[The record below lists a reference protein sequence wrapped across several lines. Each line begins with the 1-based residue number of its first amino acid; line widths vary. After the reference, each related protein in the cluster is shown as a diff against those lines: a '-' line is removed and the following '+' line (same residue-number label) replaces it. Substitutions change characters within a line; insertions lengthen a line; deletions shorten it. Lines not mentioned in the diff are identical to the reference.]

1 MAEPLAFGLGTSRRA
16 AAAALA
22 LALGSPLCLA
32 AAAGSALAP
41 ADTVA
46 QRGDAT
52 LTVALVDQRVAEMP
66 EKIRS
71 DYLDDP
77 ERMARM
83 IDGMLLTLQL
93 AAQAEKDGLQPSP
106 AQAAGGSE
114 LERVTGLANALME
127 HVSPSVTDEQ
137 VRQIA
142 RERYQVN
149 KAEYAKPATY
159 TLRHLKVSEEKYGGV
174 AAKLVAENARQRALE
189 GEDFAAIIAEL
200 QDPDAPGEFNGDVP
214 LTDLLRVDQV
224 VRLSIAALKSRP
236 GFTEVFEGGGG
247 YNLIELVSSNPARV
261 PPFED
266 VRGQIETAIKSEVAQ
281 QARTTYMKRFV
292 LMPTQMNDEVVQQLF
307 SRYFTDTA
315 PAAVPGAEKPSGT

>member
-1 MAEPLAFGLGTSRRA
+1 M
-16 AAAALA
+16 
-22 LALGSPLCLA
+22 
-32 AAAGSALAP
+32 
-41 ADTVA
+41 TVA

-52 LTVALVDQRVAEMP
+52 LTVGLVDARIAEMP
-66 EKIRS
+66 DAIRA

-77 ERMARM
+77 GRMARL

-93 AAQAEKDGLQPSP
+93 AAQAEKEGLQPP
-106 AQAAGGSE
+106 AAQDADNE
-114 LERVTGLANALME
+114 LARVTALANALMAT
-127 HVSPSVTDEQ
+127 VAPSVTDEQ
-137 VRQIA
+137 VVQIA

-149 KAEYAKPATY
+149 KKEYASPATY
-159 TLRHLKVSEEKYGGV
+159 TLRHLKVSEEKYGRV
-174 AAKLVAENARQRALE
+174 AAKLVAENARRRALE

-200 QDPDAPGEFNGDVP
+200 GDADAPGEFNGDVP
-214 LTDLLRVDQV
+214 LSDLLRVDQI

-247 YNLIELVSSNPARV
+247 YNLIELVRSNPAVV

-266 VRGQIETAIKSEVAQ
+266 VREQIESTIKSEVAQ

-307 SRYFTDTA
+307 SRYFSDTA
-315 PAAVPGAEKPSGT
+315 PAGLANPMPWDAAPDRGETPSGT

>member
-1 MAEPLAFGLGTSRRA
+1 MTI
-16 AAAALA
+16 
-22 LALGSPLCLA
+22 
-32 AAAGSALAP
+32 
-41 ADTVA
+41 A

-52 LTVALVDQRVAEMP
+52 LTVGLVDQRVAEMP
-66 EKIRS
+66 DAIRS

-142 RERYQVN
+142 RERYQAN

-214 LTDLLRVDQV
+214 LTDLLRVDQI

-247 YNLIELVSSNPARV
+247 YNLIELVSSNPAVV

-292 LMPTQMNDEVVQQLF
+292 QMPTQMNDEVVQQLF

>member
-1 MAEPLAFGLGTSRRA
+1 MIKALAPALGTGCRFASA
-16 AAAALA
+16 VLAAL
-22 LALGSPLCLA
+22 LGSPLCFA
-32 AAAGSALAP
+32 AAAGALAP
-41 ADTVA
+41 DDTVA

-52 LTVALVDQRVAEMP
+52 LTVGLVDARVAEMP
-66 EKIRS
+66 DAIRS

-93 AAQAEKDGLQPSP
+93 AAQAEKDGIQLPP
-106 AQAAGGSE
+106 AQAGGSE
-114 LERVTGLANALME
+114 LERVTALANAVME
-127 HVSPSVTDEQ
+127 SVAPSVTDEQ
-137 VRQIA
+137 VQQIA

-149 KAEYAKPATY
+149 KKEYATPATY
-159 TLRHLKVSEEKYGGV
+159 TLRHLKVSEGKYGGV
-174 AAKLVAENARQRALE
+174 AAKLVAENARRRAME
-189 GEDFAAIIAEL
+189 GEDFTAIIAEL

-224 VRLSIAALKSRP
+224 VRLSIAALKSQP

-247 YNLIELVSSNPARV
+247 YNLIELVRSNPAVV

-266 VRGQIETAIKSEVAQ
+266 VRGQIMAAIKSEVAQ

-292 LMPTQMNDEVVQQLF
+292 LMETQMNDEVVQQLF
-307 SRYFTDTA
+307 SRYFTDAA
-315 PAAVPGAEKPSGT
+315 PAIHPNPKPSSGT

>member
-1 MAEPLAFGLGTSRRA
+1 MTI
-16 AAAALA
+16 
-22 LALGSPLCLA
+22 
-32 AAAGSALAP
+32 
-41 ADTVA
+41 A

-52 LTVALVDQRVAEMP
+52 LTVGLVDQRVAEMP
-66 EKIRS
+66 DAIRS

-83 IDGMLLTLQL
+83 IDGMLLNLQL
-93 AAQAEKDGLQPSP
+93 AAQAEKDGIQLPP
-106 AQAAGGSE
+106 AQAGGSE

-142 RERYQVN
+142 RERYQAN

-214 LTDLLRVDQV
+214 LTDLLRVDQI

-247 YNLIELVSSNPARV
+247 YNLIELVSSNPAVV

-292 LMPTQMNDEVVQQLF
+292 QMPTQMNDEVVQQLF

-315 PAAVPGAEKPSGT
+315 PATVPGAEKPSGT

>member
-1 MAEPLAFGLGTSRRA
+1 MIRFRRVACCLVLGSLVPLASQA
-16 AAAALA
+16 AELV
-22 LALGSPLCLA
+22 PE
-32 AAAGSALAP
+32 
-41 ADTVA
+41 TTIA

-52 LTVALVDQRVAEMP
+52 LTVGLVDQRVAEMP
-66 EKIRS
+66 DAIRS

-93 AAQAEKDGLQPSP
+93 AAQAEKDGIQPPP
-106 AQAAGGSE
+106 AQAGGSE
-114 LERVTGLANALME
+114 LERVTALANALMAT
-127 HVSPSVTDEQ
+127 VAPTVTDEQ
-137 VRQIA
+137 VQQIA
-142 RERYQVN
+142 RERYQAN
-149 KAEYAKPATY
+149 KQEYASPATY

-174 AAKLVAENARQRALE
+174 AAKLVAENARRRAVD

-247 YNLIELVSSNPARV
+247 YNLIELVRSNPAVV

-266 VRGQIETAIKSEVAQ
+266 VRDQIETAIKSEVAQ

-307 SRYFTDTA
+307 SRYFTDA
-315 PAAVPGAEKPSGT
+315 DPAIVPTPKPSSGT